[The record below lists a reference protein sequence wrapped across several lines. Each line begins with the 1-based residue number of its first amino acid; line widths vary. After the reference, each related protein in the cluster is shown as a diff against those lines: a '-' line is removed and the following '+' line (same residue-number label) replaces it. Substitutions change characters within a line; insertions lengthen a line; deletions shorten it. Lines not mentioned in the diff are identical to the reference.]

1 MKAFGKVEKGKLV
14 LNNERKFKDSLH
26 LFEGNEIEIRIRIRS
41 NNRSRE
47 QNSLYWQWIN
57 ILSKETGIT
66 KEEMHELIKYKF
78 LARNIVNDNGVE
90 EVILKSTTTL
100 TVKEFNQLMNDVL
113 FWSND
118 TLGINLPSNS

>member
-1 MKAFGKVEKGKLV
+1 
-14 LNNERKFKDSLH
+14 
-26 LFEGNEIEIRIRIRS
+26 
-41 NNRSRE
+41 
-47 QNSLYWQWIN
+47 
-57 ILSKETGIT
+57 
-66 KEEMHELIKYKF
+66 MHELIKYKF